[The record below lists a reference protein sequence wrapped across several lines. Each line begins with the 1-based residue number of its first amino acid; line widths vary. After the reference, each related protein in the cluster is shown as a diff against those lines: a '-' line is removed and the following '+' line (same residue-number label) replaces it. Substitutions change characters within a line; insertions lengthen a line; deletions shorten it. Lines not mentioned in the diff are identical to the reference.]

1 MREFKSLF
9 QGLLVLCAAALVAGC
24 ASSASNERIEHLE
37 GKITEQES
45 RLTRLQQSVS
55 AGETKQRYL
64 SDQVEML
71 TAGGGSAEPAEVGE
85 TKVLFDFNS
94 YELSAEAKKGLDEV
108 AASMSNDPRAIIEIK
123 GYTDA
128 VGSKA
133 YNYQLGEMRAES
145 VARYFQKRHRVPLYR
160 LNRISYGEDNPV
172 TVSGEDQ
179 RVAANRRVEVRVLS
193 SRGSSGAD
201 LP

>member
-1 MREFKSLF
+1 MREIKSHF
-9 QGLLVLCAAALVAGC
+9 QGLIVLCAAGLIAGC
-24 ASSASNERIEHLE
+24 AGSASNERLDELQS
-37 GKITEQES
+37 KVTEQES

-55 AGETKQRYL
+55 ASETKQRYL

-71 TAGGGSAEPAEVGE
+71 SAGGGSAEPKAVGE
-85 TKVLFDFNS
+85 TTVQFDFNS
-94 YELSAEAKKGLDEV
+94 YELTPEAMKSLDEL
-108 AASMSNDPRAIIEIK
+108 ATSMSDDPRAIIEIK
-123 GYTDA
+123 GFTDG

-145 VARYFQKRHRVPLYR
+145 VARYLQKQHRVPLYR
-160 LNRISYGEDNPV
+160 LNRISYGEDSPV
-172 TVSGEDQ
+172 SMSAEDQ

-193 SRGSSGAD
+193 SRGSSGSE

>member
-1 MREFKSLF
+1 MREIKNHFR
-9 QGLLVLCAAALVAGC
+9 GLMVFCAAALIAGC
-24 ASSASNERIEHLE
+24 ASSGSNERLDELQN
-37 GKITEQES
+37 KVTEQES

-71 TAGGGSAEPAEVGE
+71 SAGGTSAAPKAVGE
-85 TKVLFDFNS
+85 TTVQFDFNS
-94 YELSAEAKKGLDEV
+94 YELSPEAMKNLDEL
-108 AASMSNDPRAIIEIK
+108 AASMNDDPRAIVEIK

-128 VGSKA
+128 VGSKT

-145 VARYFQKRHRVPLYR
+145 VARYLQRQHRVPLYR
-160 LNRISYGEDNPV
+160 LNRISYGEDSPA
-172 TVSGEDQ
+172 SMSAEDQ